1 MKRTET
7 RKQAIRRILLRWFD
21 QRKNAADNKTSYQ
34 SGTTANTE
42 IPKADKGKR
51 AVPTDNEKTIADSHK
66 PDMPSRKS
74 NRKTPTGQERIQP
87 VNVSP
92 QPGTDS
98 THLLASRFMNLEG
111 GQEPSESSRYFPYN
125 YRLTFLSETSRPSNG
140 MQKKKTGINSTHH
153 EFHDKTAE
161 DPLIRPGRQPPD
173 RQNPPGGLTSMF
185 QLHKSLTSRKRIYI
199 FKRQVCHWK
208 QDKPWMNDRHTP

>member
-7 RKQAIRRILLRWFD
+7 RKQAIRRIILRWFD
-21 QRKNAADNKTSYQ
+21 QRKNAADNKASNQ

-51 AVPTDNEKTIADSHK
+51 AVPADNEKTIADSHK
-66 PDMPSRKS
+66 PDMPSRQS
-74 NRKTPTGQERIQP
+74 NRKTPTGQERI
-87 VNVSP
+87 

-111 GQEPSESSRYFPYN
+111 GQEPSESSRYLPHN

-140 MQKKKTGINSTHH
+140 MQKKR
-153 EFHDKTAE
+153 
-161 DPLIRPGRQPPD
+161 L
-173 RQNPPGGLTSMF
+173 
-185 QLHKSLTSRKRIYI
+185 
-199 FKRQVCHWK
+199 V
-208 QDKPWMNDRHTP
+208 